1 MRVNLAENQSWVVFY
16 RPRWAAAARLKIS
29 VCITKSALISLF
41 HHLLHLSIAEDMARL
56 ILINNPRSSQRVLMQ
71 WKAWLA
77 THSGRSVGCGS
88 LWNVELWTINVLLA
102 VTFQCCC
109 GCCLFVC
116 LSWTELTGV
125 LFYKI
130 CTEIFVSGDIW
141 IVVVVVFFSLGPW
154 HHWTTTHMSTN
165 RDDFFILI
173 TDNQSDTRTITN

>member
-1 MRVNLAENQSWVVFY
+1 MERHDS
-16 RPRWAAAARLKIS
+16 
-29 VCITKSALISLF
+29 
-41 HHLLHLSIAEDMARL
+41 
-56 ILINNPRSSQRVLMQ
+56 
-71 WKAWLA
+71 
-77 THSGRSVGCGS
+77 THTGRSVGCGS

-141 IVVVVVFFSLGPW
+141 IVVVVVFFSPW

-173 TDNQSDTRTITN
+173 TVRHPHYNKLNHLRWDQRKGNARGSMVNCFIDTIRKRFGSPRLVNGICITVGPCHCFAYGNNMIV